1 MERGIYTAHFFLARI
16 ISTFLESIVN
26 ASNFPPVALTP
37 NGPGFLG
44 RANAKENQGQGDKFN
59 PGTVSDGPK

>member
-1 MERGIYTAHFFLARI
+1 M
-16 ISTFLESIVN
+16 FLESIVN